1 MKHCFALLLALVA
14 WLPFA
19 SAGQENH
26 AKASLYVREQGDE
39 LQLAIEVDIGKG
51 WHLYHGPTREDMG
64 TPGAT
69 GTPTTVTFTA
79 EGFEFGP
86 IRIANKPK
94 AEEQDFGSVETIYE
108 HVGKITIHAR
118 AKKTTPGADATKL
131 SAEIAGLTCLEV
143 DGRCVPYGETLTPK
157 GRGTDALFANFPADL
172 PLTAGAAST
181 TPAPGVKTQT
191 DATPAAD
198 IDYAAVEFADYT
210 PRSDASTHGFA
221 AWLLLAFIAG
231 LILNVMPCVLP
242 VVSIKILSFVQ
253 QAGESRSR
261 ILSLG
266 LAFSGGI
273 LVVFVVLAALAA
285 FAGQGWGEQF
295 QSPKFI
301 VVMIAVVFAF
311 SLSMF
316 DVFELGVPSQ
326 VGALAGSG
334 QREGLGDAFMKGIM
348 ATVLATPCSG
358 PFLGSTLAWSVT
370 QSAGTV
376 FLVFMMI
383 GLGMASPYVLLTAF
397 PSALKIVP
405 KPGAWMQTFKH
416 LMGFLL
422 LGTVIYLMTSLRQDL
437 LLFTVAFLLF
447 VGIACW
453 VWGRYATFDQKLG
466 ARLGTL
472 AATLLVL
479 AVGARLTFVDL
490 RGMFTKGGGSGHLA
504 WVEFDP
510 VLLAKYNAE
519 GRSVF
524 VDFTANWCP
533 NCKYNEFRVYES
545 DEIRALIE
553 QKDIVPMKADITNDG
568 PRTDMIRRL
577 MLELGA
583 TSIPLCAVFP
593 GDRPNAPDVRLDIV
607 TIATMRALFEA
618 CPDPK
623 TK

>member
-1 MKHCFALLLALVA
+1 MKQCLALLLALVV
-14 WLPFA
+14 WVPFA
-19 SAGQENH
+19 AGGQKNQAE
-26 AKASLYVREQGDE
+26 ASLFVREQGDE
-39 LQLAIEVDIGKG
+39 LQIAVEVDIDKG
-51 WHLYHGPTREDMG
+51 WHLYHGPTVEEMG
-64 TPGAT
+64 DPGAT
-69 GTPTTVTFTA
+69 GTPTTITFTG

-86 IRIANKPK
+86 IRIANKPTS
-94 AEEQDFGSVETIYE
+94 EEQDFGDGIKTIYE
-108 HVGKITIHAR
+108 HVGTITIHAR
-118 AKKTTPGADATKL
+118 AKKTSPTADATKIK
-131 SAEIAGLTCLEV
+131 AEIQGLTCWE
-143 DGRCVPYGETLTPK
+143 DGRCVPYGETLKPE
-157 GRGTDALFANFPADL
+157 GRGADALFANFPKDL
-172 PLTAGAAST
+172 PLAATAALAKPPATGAPATASE
-181 TPAPGVKTQT
+181 
-191 DATPAAD
+191 
-198 IDYAAVEFADYT
+198 IDYAAVQFPDYK
-210 PRSDASTHGFA
+210 PRSDETSHGFL
-221 AWLLLAFIAG
+221 AWLLLAFLAG
-231 LILNVMPCVLP
+231 VILNVMPCVLP

-253 QAGESRSR
+253 QAGESRAR

-273 LVVFVVLAALAA
+273 LAVFVVLASLAA

-301 VVMIAVVFAF
+301 VVMIAIVFAF

-334 QREGLGDAFMKGIM
+334 QREGLGDAFLKGVM

-370 QSAGTV
+370 QSASTV

-383 GLGMASPYVLLTAF
+383 GLGMAAPYVLLTAF
-397 PSALKIVP
+397 PAALKIVP

-422 LGTVIYLMTSLRQDL
+422 LGTVVYLMTSLRSDL

-447 VGIACW
+447 VGLGCW
-453 VWGRYATFDQKLG
+453 WWGRFATFDQKLG

-472 AATLLVL
+472 GAALLIV
-479 AVGARLTFVDL
+479 AVGARLTFVEL
-490 RGMFTKGGGSGHLA
+490 RGMFTKGGGHLA
-504 WVEFDP
+504 WIEFDP

-533 NCKYNEFRVYES
+533 NCKYNEYRVYES
-545 DEIRALIE
+545 DVIRELME
-553 QKDIVPMKADITNDG
+553 KKEVVPMKADITNDG

-577 MLELGA
+577 MLELGG

-593 GDRPNAPDVRLDIV
+593 GDRPNEPDVRLDIV
-607 TIATMRALFEA
+607 TIATMKALFEA

-623 TK
+623 GK